1 MIIDFPWYFVLL
13 CLLAG
18 AVYAAALYAFGR
30 RPFARWLLW
39 LLSVL
44 RFVAV
49 SAIVF
54 LLLAPVSRQ
63 KVSERQRPRVAFL
76 DDASLSVGLSA
87 DSSFSLAALH
97 DDMDDR
103 LDVTYE
109 TFGNQGATDI
119 GEALMRHR
127 YDDMAAVVIAT
138 DGIYNR
144 GSNPPTLAEQLGC
157 PVYTI
162 ALGDTSLHRDAT
174 LTDLR
179 ASRITMLGNNFPVEV
194 TVAATLLN
202 GNSATLTIADAQGR
216 QHFSQR
222 LEYDNNNFS
231 ATASATIT
239 TDKPGLQRYTA
250 HLSVAGGE
258 TTAENNT
265 MTFYVDVID
274 TRRHVAIFANA
285 PHPDIAALKHSVEA
299 NPYYDATVVYADGVK
314 KTDTA
319 YSLAILH
326 NLPSATHPDI
336 SFAKDLPQLYI
347 IGLQTD
353 LARFNAL
360 HSGLDIASRVKRSNE
375 ITAVHQPAF
384 SLFSLDD
391 ASVAAIE
398 AMPPLAAPFGEGSMA
413 AGTQALFTARL
424 GNIDTRQPLVAASS
438 NGELRK
444 AFVWGEGLWRWRL
457 ADWQASSSHEH
468 FDRLV
473 SQLVAFTAMQ
483 QQRNRLQVET
493 ERSYAT
499 GETPVVRA
507 QLYNEAY
514 ELTNT
519 PDATFSLSGDSVK
532 AEFQFARDGQSYRL
546 ALPDLPQGLYHY
558 TATADGVVATGS
570 FAVEALN
577 LEQRRLVADHNLLR
591 SISSTTGGATY
602 RTDQIDELKEQL
614 LALKPTIYTHTR
626 YAELLHLPLV
636 LTLVILVLAAEWVL
650 RKYHGEL

>member
-1 MIIDFPWYFVLL
+1 MIIDYPWYFVLL

-18 AVYAAALYAFGR
+18 AIYATALYAFGR
-30 RPFARWLLW
+30 RAFPRWLLW

-44 RFVAV
+44 RFVVV
-49 SAIVF
+49 SVIAF

-63 KVSERQRPRVAFL
+63 RVNERQQPHVVFL
-76 DDASLSVGLSA
+76 EDKSLSVGISA
-87 DSSFSLAALH
+87 DSYFSLAPMHDDLH
-97 DDMDDR
+97 DR
-103 LDVTYE
+103 LHVTYE
-109 TFGNQGATDI
+109 TFGNQGVTDI

-127 YDDMAAVVIAT
+127 YDDLAAIVLAT

-144 GSNPPTLAEQLGC
+144 GSNPSSLAEQLGC
-157 PVYTI
+157 PVYTV
-162 ALGDTSLHRDAT
+162 ALGDTTPQRDAT
-174 LTDLR
+174 LADLR
-179 ASRITMLGNNFPVEV
+179 ASRIAMLGSNCPVEI

-202 GNSATLTIADAQGR
+202 GNNATLSIADAQGR
-216 QHFSQR
+216 QLFAQR
-222 LEYDNNNFS
+222 LEYNGDS
-231 ATASATIT
+231 YSTAVSTTIT

-250 HLSVAGGE
+250 RLSVVGGE
-258 TTAENNT
+258 TTTENNT
-265 MTFYVDVID
+265 MMFYVDVID
-274 TRRHVAIFANA
+274 TRRHVAIHANA
-285 PHPDIAALKHSVEA
+285 PHPDIAALKRSVES
-299 NPYYDATVVYADGVK
+299 NPYYDATVIYVSDAK
-314 KTDTA
+314 KTDTS

-347 IGLQTD
+347 IGMQTD
-353 LARFNAL
+353 LPRLNAL
-360 HSGLDIASRVKRSNE
+360 HAGLEIVSRVKRSNE
-375 ITAVHQPAF
+375 VTAVHQAAF

-391 ASVAAIE
+391 ATVSAIE
-398 AMPPLAAPFGEGSMA
+398 AMPPLSAPFGEGSMA

-424 GNIDTRQPLVAASS
+424 GNIDTHQPLVAAAS
-438 NGELRK
+438 NGELRR
-444 AFVWGEGLWRWRL
+444 AFVWGEGLWRWRM
-457 ADWQASSSHEH
+457 ADWQTSSSHEH

-499 GETPVVRA
+499 GETPVIRA

-519 PDATFSLSGDSVK
+519 PDVSFSLNGDSVK
-532 AEFQFARDGQSYRL
+532 AEYQFARDGQTYRL

-558 TATADGVVATGS
+558 TASADGLVAAGS
-570 FAVEALN
+570 FAIEALN

-591 SISSTTGGATY
+591 SISATTGGVTY
-602 RTDQIDELKEQL
+602 TPGQLDELKEQL
-614 LALKPTIYTHTR
+614 TSLKPTIYTHTR

-636 LTLVILVLAAEWVL
+636 LILIILLLVTEWVL